1 MKPELALLSRYRQE
15 AIALREFEQHMD
27 LLSRPIGPRG
37 LTGIR
42 PSGGS
47 TNDPDAAS
55 RQLEDGLESM
65 LQHKRQRLREME
77 PEVLDLLSR
86 VTKPTMLSVLVGY
99 YMMGMSNEET
109 ADYVHMT
116 ARQVIRLRRE
126 FEHG

>member
-42 PSGGS
+42 SGS
-47 TNDPDAAS
+47 AHTNDPEAAS

-65 LQHKRQRLREME
+65 LEHKRQRLREME
-77 PEVLDLLSR
+77 PQVLGVLSH

-99 YMMGMSNEET
+99 YMMGLSNEET
-109 ADYVHMT
+109 AEYVHMT

-126 FEHG
+126 FEQV